1 MESLTPQQA
10 FASVLEAKERRRHEL
25 ARLPFL
31 EKVRIVVELQR
42 MVAPILRAR
51 GKQAVVWRLD
61 DAEGVPKTDEK
72 MGQALRPVPPL

>member
-1 MESLTPQQA
+1 MESMTPRQA
-10 FASVLEAKERRRHEL
+10 SARVLEAKERRRHEL

-51 GKQAVVWRLD
+51 GKPAIVWELD
-61 DAEGVPKTDEK
+61 EAEGVSKSFEK
-72 MGQALRPVPPL
+72 PR